1 MQIMKRTMGWI
12 QKPSAYN
19 YSQQQNAKRKALAQD
34 FMNQQSALS
43 GTLFS
48 VADNA
53 SYSMVEQTLKAV
65 AAKVQAAAKAR
76 IDAGLAQIDSA
87 QKDILGNKTSAS
99 TSGSDVLDKTA

>member
-53 SYSMVEQTLKAV
+53 SYSMV
-65 AAKVQAAAKAR
+65 
-76 IDAGLAQIDSA
+76 DAGLAQIDSA